1 MAWRTVPICE
11 ECFMNE
17 ESAIGY
23 GHGGVPYITK
33 HPYQIEASV
42 RQVET
47 CYSCEDNTIVGIYV
61 RREFAD
67 EKEDDVPVFGG
78 GVVVEP
84 RAILEGPL

>member
-1 MAWRTVPICE
+1 MAWKTVPICE
-11 ECFMNE
+11 ECFIGE
-17 ESAIGY
+17 EDAIGH

-42 RQVET
+42 RQAET
-47 CYSCEDNTIVGIYV
+47 CHSCGDYTVVGIYV
-61 RREFAD
+61 RREVED
-67 EKEDDVPVFGG
+67 ESPDDAPVFGG